1 MLGLSI
7 ALNSVSSHATCTAVY
22 VAVAAVAGIAFASIR
37 TLGKISWLA
46 WIGLTCI
53 LIASKISPVDLVRHT
68 TALTHLGYSLHC
80 HHRCRRSGSP
90 GLSPQRGYL
99 GI

>member
-22 VAVAAVAGIAFASIR
+22 VAVAAVAGIIFASIR

-53 LIASKISPVDLVRHT
+53 LAASKVSLDVTGYNI
-68 TALTHLGYSLHC
+68 ALTDSYYSLHR
-80 HHRCRRSGSP
+80 HHRCRRSGPP
-90 GLSPQRGYL
+90 GLSPTRGDL